1 MSDTEIKQMLNYN
14 SLVIAG
20 GAMKVLSVI
29 GVFQYL
35 EEKNILKNIHNFV
48 GTSAGALMCLL
59 ISLGYNATE
68 IKNIVVESLQ
78 NEKITNL
85 NADGL
90 LDILSTYGIS
100 DGADLEELY
109 DQLIYKKFKKRKLT
123 FIEFAKITGN
133 NLVICVS
140 NLSKERSEYMC
151 VNNTPDISVAKAVKI
166 SCSIPILYTPTTLND
181 DLYVDGGVYNNFP
194 IDYFKDHS
202 LKDILGINIITK
214 NYQRNESFMEYIQFI
229 MNSIINKLNHKS
241 NILYNCNDKNIITLE
256 FEDNDGWFNI
266 SEIKISIP
274 LNILEK
280 YIKMGY
286 DECKNKL
293 S

>member
-1 MSDTEIKQMLNYN
+1 MSQSYN

-59 ISLGYNATE
+59 ISLGYNSTE
-68 IKNIVVESLQ
+68 IKDIVVESLQ

-100 DGADLEELY
+100 DGSDLEELY
-109 DQLIYKKFKKRKLT
+109 DNLIYKKLKKRKLT
-123 FIEFAKITGN
+123 FIEFAKMTGN

-151 VNNTPDISVAKAVKI
+151 VNNTPDISIAKAVKI

-181 DLYVDGGVYNNFP
+181 ELYVDGGVYNNFP

-202 LKDILGINIITK
+202 LKDILGINIISK

-229 MNSIINKLNHKS
+229 MHSIIHKLHQKN
-241 NILYNCNDKNIITLE
+241 NIIYNSNDKNIITLE

-274 LNILEK
+274 IDILEK

>member
-1 MSDTEIKQMLNYN
+1 MQSYN

-68 IKNIVVESLQ
+68 IKDIVVDSLQ

-100 DGADLEELY
+100 DGSDLEELY
-109 DQLIYKKFKKRKLT
+109 DNLIYKKLKKRKLT
-123 FIEFAKITGN
+123 FIEFAKMTGN

-151 VNNTPDISVAKAVKI
+151 VNNTPDISISKAVKI
-166 SCSIPILYTPTTLND
+166 SCSIPILYTPTTLNGE
-181 DLYVDGGVYNNFP
+181 LYVDGGVYNNFP

-214 NYQRNESFMEYIQFI
+214 NYQRNDSFMEYIQFI
-229 MNSIINKLNHKS
+229 MHSIIHKLNHKS
-241 NILYNCNDKNIITLE
+241 NIIYNSNDKNIITLE

-274 LNILEK
+274 LDILEK